1 MARHA
6 SAACFS
12 LIAPGAVARV
22 VAAGSMARGNG
33 QMGRCGSRT
42 YRPIQVCVNLVGGK
56 SPSGDPAGR
65 LRGSQLRV
73 QVSDHLSGDFK
84 EQDEV
89 NVVRLASLTSAA
101 LDTRVQLHLPDYRA
115 RIAP

>member
-1 MARHA
+1 
-6 SAACFS
+6 
-12 LIAPGAVARV
+12 
-22 VAAGSMARGNG
+22 
-33 QMGRCGSRT
+33 MGRCGRRS
-42 YRPIQVCVNLVGGK
+42 YRPIQVWVNLVGGK
-56 SPSGDPAGR
+56 SPSGNPAGR

-101 LDTRVQLHLPDYRA
+101 LDTLVQLHLLDTAPGSLHAGRQAGRGAAPA
-115 RIAP
+115 RPEDVSPSSRPVAGWRR

>member
-1 MARHA
+1 
-6 SAACFS
+6 
-12 LIAPGAVARV
+12 
-22 VAAGSMARGNG
+22 
-33 QMGRCGSRT
+33 MGRCGRRS
-42 YRPIQVCVNLVGGK
+42 YRPIQVWVNLVGGK

-89 NVVRLASLTSAA
+89 NLVRLASLTSAA
-101 LDTRVQLHLPDYRA
+101 LDTLVQLHLPDYRA